1 MKKIVS
7 FILSIVMA
15 FTVIVASPLTINVN
29 AANDYTGNAVK
40 KAKNPTIS
48 SNLKAGDKFYA
59 GIDLKTGKLNGL
71 LADDGSD
78 LDLPMY
84 ICTIKE
90 DNTLKIEFYFFSPIE
105 FVGAAAFLNPETLEA
120 GKELIIPSKI
130 NGFTVTELASA
141 WSGFGNTGVKKIVI
155 PETVKKIDDEAFL
168 NNFFVEEI
176 VFDGKSQL
184 KEIGYGAFR
193 DCRSLKSIV
202 IPASVETIGNYAFY
216 NTDMSVDEKARKKD
230 SSYVDGH
237 LGGNFLNCYEHILDA
252 VDVVYDENDNL
263 KSYKINKPELI
274 FDDVYSLTS
283 VKFEEGS
290 KVKNIGYAA
299 FGFQKALREIY
310 LPDHLESLSYMA
322 FWGNGGNNA
331 IVAVAISSGVDI
343 VDLPEGL
350 DKNTISENVN
360 IKDETSTDKKTET
373 KTDKKT
379 ETKPVSKN
387 YSINSAPVVMS
398 VTSENAGTIELSWN
412 DVGASGYIVYIAA
425 EGAGNYTKC
434 GTFTD
439 TSATIN
445 TLGKNAKLESG
456 KTYFVR
462 VIRSDYVGELWE
474 TLGKYAPVS
483 VTVK

>member
-15 FTVIVASPLTINVN
+15 LTVIVASPLTITVN
-29 AANDYTGNAVK
+29 AAN
-40 KAKNPTIS
+40 
-48 SNLKAGDKFYA
+48 SNLKAGDEFFA
-59 GIDLKTGKLNGL
+59 GIDQKTGKLNGKISYEAFEL
-71 LADDGSD
+71 DD
-78 LDLPMY
+78 PAY
-84 ICTIKE
+84 RCVVKE
-90 DNTLKIEFYFFSPIE
+90 DGTVSIEFFYWSPVE
-105 FVGAAAFLNPETLEA
+105 FRGAAALLNPETLEP
-120 GKELIIPSKI
+120 GKELIIPSKV
-130 NGFTVTELASA
+130 NGYTVTEIAYSQGG
-141 WSGFGNTGVKKIVI
+141 SFGNTGVKKIII
-155 PETVKKIDDEAFL
+155 PETVNKINDFAFR

-184 KEIGYGAFR
+184 KEIGYAAFV
-193 DCRSLKSIV
+193 DCRSLKSIT
-202 IPASVETIGNYAFY
+202 IPASVETIGNYAFS
-216 NTDMSVDEKARKKD
+216 NTDMSVPSDEKLRRGD
-230 SSYVDGH
+230 WHYVDGH
-237 LGGNFLNCYEHILDA
+237 LGGNFMTVYGSITSVIDITS
-252 VDVVYDENDNL
+252 VDDENEII
-263 KSYKINKPELI
+263 KYKINKPELI
-274 FDDVYSLTS
+274 FDDVYSLST
-283 VKFEEGS
+283 VVFEKGS
-290 KVKNIGYAA
+290 KLKHIGFGTFAYQKSITTIDLPKDLETLSLYAFYECPINA
-299 FGFQKALREIY
+299 FL
-310 LPDHLESLSYMA
+310 LDT
-322 FWGNGGNNA
+322 A
-331 IVAVAISSGVDI
+331 IKTDITI
-343 VDLPEGL
+343 VDLPE
-350 DKNTISENVN
+350 DDDNTSSGN
-360 IKDETSTDKKTET
+360 TSS